1 MENSSLYRLSVII
14 PARTSR
20 AQIARSVESVFRAK
34 DSIGTEVIVVTLD
47 DETGEIDHLRRQ
59 FAPEIQSGRLSI
71 SVVDAGEKVFVNL
84 RTEGVERSQ
93 GVFLT
98 FIEPGDRFS
107 PDRLEK
113 LAPRLD
119 RHDLIAEVEEGS
131 LSPAETTES
140 FFQSW
145 SPKLISRT
153 LVIRRTLLYSVGG
166 LRIGL
171 FSSDFDLWARARLY
185 LERQNE
191 ADRILLVDQER
202 TLLSDESGL
211 LAPLALPASI
221 RKGANQVKELG
232 TLLRI
237 APQLSFGH
245 LPRLLGEIKD
255 RSKNLFRGK
264 K

>member
-1 MENSSLYRLSVII
+1 MENSPLYRLSVII

-20 AQIARSVESVFRAK
+20 AQVVRSVESIFQTK
-34 DSIGTEVIVVTLD
+34 DPIGTEVVVVTLD
-47 DETGEIDHLRRQ
+47 NETGEIEHLKRQ
-59 FAPEIQSGRLSI
+59 FATEIQSGRLSI
-71 SVVDAGEKVFVNL
+71 AVVDTQDRAFVNL

-107 PDRLEK
+107 PGRLEK
-113 LAPRLD
+113 LATRLD

-131 LSPAETTES
+131 LIESALNDS

-145 SPKLISRT
+145 SPKLVART
-153 LVIRRTLLYSVGG
+153 LVIRRNLLYAVGG

-171 FSSDFDLWARARLY
+171 FSSDFDLWARSRLY
-185 LERQNE
+185 LEREGQPE
-191 ADRILLVDQER
+191 RILLLDEGR
-202 TLLSDESGL
+202 TLMTDESGL

-237 APQLSFGH
+237 APQISWSH
-245 LPRLLGEIKD
+245 LPRLFNEIRD
-255 RSKNLFRGK
+255 RSKNLFRNK